1 MRGGI
6 VYWPG
11 VIVYRT
17 RLDSLGRELAFKKKS
32 SALWPIYNF
41 FLYSLSFFQYML
53 GRCYRFTVIRWPCV
67 SGEGWERKDRFS
79 SSFEG
84 AAVNLVQGSSNATI
98 RSLILHQCVGN
109 GKGGQRRSLSRR
121 VLPWHHET
129 STLLLNLSLP
139 RHLLSRFL
147 PRALARC
154 THSRGQLQF
163 LASNLPESFV
173 KHR

>member
-1 MRGGI
+1 
-6 VYWPG
+6 
-11 VIVYRT
+11 
-17 RLDSLGRELAFKKKS
+17 
-32 SALWPIYNF
+32 
-41 FLYSLSFFQYML
+41 ML
-53 GRCYRFTVIRWPCV
+53 PFHRDKMTVRI
-67 SGEGWERKDRFS
+67 GEGGWERKDRFS

-139 RHLLSRFL
+139 RLLLSRFL
-147 PRALARC
+147 PRGGDALARC

-163 LASNLPESFV
+163 LASNLPESFGKTPIGPPLTRFYIFELPIYQADTRLLMISTHNLFCSLWWFFYCDRSV
-173 KHR
+173 FS